1 MPAYQGGVGL
11 AVGPDGQGVAFDAQS
26 ALEACLDPSLAP
38 VGFGHVRCVI
48 AMHDP
53 DAVNG
58 MLRTWFMERHGLLLH
73 SDDITQLRNEYG
85 ENVAFYFA
93 FLHFYTLALVPL
105 AIVGVL
111 CPIILGR
118 AAYSYV
124 YSAFLLAWAPVT
136 IALWQG
142 QSRRWAEA
150 WGTRRVQSI
159 DGDAERMATQ
169 LRPLYRPAGF
179 RCHDDHDGIVPVFEP
194 GWKRAIYSLFVTAPV
209 VLGSAG
215 VLMVLIWGLT
225 ISEVILGTYY
235 TGPLASVVTLL
246 PTAAYSLAIPMITQ
260 HYRKI
265 AFQLTDRENIRTDS
279 EFENAM
285 TRKIF
290 VFSALVSWLGLSVFG
305 FLVVPFS
312 DRLHDIV
319 SATFHAIP
327 LMGSVKIF
335 SLSGRALEA
344 AGGLSPAQLQSRLV
358 ALVVTGQVIDA
369 FSELLMP
376 LMIAYLDRWRQGGF
390 AAMKD
395 ECPAASKDEIEKR
408 YVARLRHELA
418 KPPYI
423 IYQDYAEM
431 AVQFG
436 YLTMF
441 SSIWS
446 WAPLICL
453 INNWFEMRSDLLKIT
468 KTARRPVPARVE
480 GIGAWASIFV
490 LLGWAGS
497 IMTPAFVSLY
507 R

>member
-1 MPAYQGGVGL
+1 RFQVLQTLLRRLAAVGLAYKTRPLHPGAKNSEYAQAIVIFIACPDRVLSREAYRRDILDWIADRAARARQPPEVPADLASSDDHERAKDRADHPDTKTLDGAKKQHQAPSSIDKQRSKRQHHRDRISKPSSSLTTGRHGHRGAIMPAERLRLIYGLLTMPAYQGGVGL

-38 VGFGHVRCVI
+38 VGFCHVRCVI

-179 RCHDDHDGIVPVFEP
+179 RCHDDHD
-194 GWKRAIYSLFVTAPV
+194 
-209 VLGSAG
+209 
-215 VLMVLIWGLT
+215 
-225 ISEVILGTYY
+225 
-235 TGPLASVVTLL
+235 
-246 PTAAYSLAIPMITQ
+246 
-260 HYRKI
+260 
-265 AFQLTDRENIRTDS
+265 
-279 EFENAM
+279 
-285 TRKIF
+285 
-290 VFSALVSWLGLSVFG
+290 
-305 FLVVPFS
+305 
-312 DRLHDIV
+312 
-319 SATFHAIP
+319 
-327 LMGSVKIF
+327 
-335 SLSGRALEA
+335 
-344 AGGLSPAQLQSRLV
+344 
-358 ALVVTGQVIDA
+358 
-369 FSELLMP
+369 
-376 LMIAYLDRWRQGGF
+376 
-390 AAMKD
+390 
-395 ECPAASKDEIEKR
+395 
-408 YVARLRHELA
+408 
-418 KPPYI
+418 
-423 IYQDYAEM
+423 
-431 AVQFG
+431 
-436 YLTMF
+436 
-441 SSIWS
+441 
-446 WAPLICL
+446 
-453 INNWFEMRSDLLKIT
+453 
-468 KTARRPVPARVE
+468 
-480 GIGAWASIFV
+480 
-490 LLGWAGS
+490 
-497 IMTPAFVSLY
+497 
-507 R
+507 